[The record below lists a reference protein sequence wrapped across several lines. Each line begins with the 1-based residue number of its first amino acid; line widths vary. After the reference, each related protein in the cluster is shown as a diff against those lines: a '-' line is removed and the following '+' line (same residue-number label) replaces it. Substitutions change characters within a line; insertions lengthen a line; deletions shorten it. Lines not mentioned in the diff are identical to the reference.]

1 MLVIVPLTKLDLKI
15 RKLFFISSYYVI
27 SYLNGLKLKP
37 RKFVQEKLDLVLRDA
52 SETKLEVPFVTI
64 KTSKF

>member
-27 SYLNGLKLKP
+27 SYLNGLKLKA
-37 RKFVQEKLDLVLRDA
+37 RKFVQEKLHLVLRDA